1 MSELTAMRRK
11 IRVQAISVGL
21 AVAPFGAAF
30 GALCTEAGLGT
41 WEALGFS
48 SFVFGGSSQFAAV
61 TVLAE
66 GGTIIAAVVA
76 GLLLNLR
83 SLAFGVVMAPSLQG
97 SLLWRAL
104 TSQLMIDEAT
114 AVGSSQDSHGLRRY
128 GYLWAGLSV
137 FVLWNFMTWV
147 GVALLSGTGTLI
159 EDLGIDATIP
169 AAFLG
174 LVWPKFSS
182 NDHRKLAA
190 IGIVLAFALVPLVPP
205 GIPVIAAASA
215 VFFLRPWRDRD
226 HNE

>member
-1 MSELTAMRRK
+1 MSELIAIRRK
-11 IRVQAISVGL
+11 IRMQAISVGF

-30 GALCTEAGLGT
+30 GALCTDAGLGT

-66 GGTIIAAVVA
+66 GGTIVAAV
-76 GLLLNLR
+76 LNLR

-114 AVGSSQDSHGLRRY
+114 AVGSSQESHALRRY

-137 FVLWNFMTWV
+137 FFLWNFMTWV

-182 NDHRKLAA
+182 NDHRKLAV
-190 IGIVLAFALVPLVPP
+190 IGIVLAFILVPFVPP

-215 VFFLRPWRDRD
+215 VIFLRPWNVEGDD
-226 HNE
+226 E

>member
-1 MSELTAMRRK
+1 MSELVTVRRK
-11 IRVQAISVGL
+11 IRIQAISVGL

-66 GGTIIAAVVA
+66 GGTIVAAVIA

-83 SLAFGVVMAPSLQG
+83 SLAFGVAMAPSLRG

-114 AVGSSQDSHGLRRY
+114 AVGSSQQSHALRRY
-128 GYLWAGLSV
+128 GYLWAGFSV
-137 FVLWNFMTWV
+137 FIFWNFMTWV
-147 GVALLSGTGTLI
+147 GVALLSGAGTLI

-174 LVWPKFSS
+174 LVWPKLSS
-182 NDHRKLAA
+182 REHQIVAG
-190 IGIVLAFALVPLVPP
+190 IGAVVAFLLVPVVPP

-215 VFFLRPWRDRD
+215 VLFLRPWKEQVN
-226 HNE
+226 HE

>member
-1 MSELTAMRRK
+1 MSELVTVRRK
-11 IRVQAISVGL
+11 IRIQAISVGL

-61 TVLAE
+61 TVIAE
-66 GGTIIAAVVA
+66 GGTIVAAVIA

-83 SLAFGVVMAPSLQG
+83 SLAFGVAMAPSLRG

-114 AVGSSQDSHGLRRY
+114 AVGSSQQSHALRRY
-128 GYLWAGLSV
+128 GYLWAGFSV
-137 FVLWNFMTWV
+137 FIFWNFMTWV
-147 GVALLSGTGTLI
+147 GVALLSGAGTLI

-174 LVWPKFSS
+174 LVWPKLSS
-182 NDHRKLAA
+182 REHQIVAG
-190 IGIVLAFALVPLVPP
+190 IGAVVAFLLVPVVPP

-215 VFFLRPWRDRD
+215 VLFLRPWKEQVNR
-226 HNE
+226 E

>member
-1 MSELTAMRRK
+1 MSELTAIRRK

-83 SLAFGVVMAPSLQG
+83 SLGFGVVMAPSLQG

-114 AVGSSQDSHGLRRY
+114 AKIALMRVSKA
-128 GYLWAGLSV
+128 YLAGLVDKEYLDLMAEKSK
-137 FVLWNFMTWV
+137 
-147 GVALLSGTGTLI
+147 SITGYDI
-159 EDLGIDATIP
+159 LG
-169 AAFLG
+169 
-174 LVWPKFSS
+174 
-182 NDHRKLAA
+182 N
-190 IGIVLAFALVPLVPP
+190 
-205 GIPVIAAASA
+205 
-215 VFFLRPWRDRD
+215 
-226 HNE
+226 N

>member
-1 MSELTAMRRK
+1 MSELVTVRRK
-11 IRVQAISVGL
+11 IRIQAISVGL

-66 GGTIIAAVVA
+66 GGTIVAAVIA

-83 SLAFGVVMAPSLQG
+83 SLAFGVAMAPSLRG

-114 AVGSSQDSHGLRRY
+114 AVGSSQQSHALRRY
-128 GYLWAGLSV
+128 GYLWAGFSV
-137 FVLWNFMTWV
+137 FIFWNFMTWV
-147 GVALLSGTGTLI
+147 GVALLSGAGTLI

-174 LVWPKFSS
+174 LVWPKLSS
-182 NDHRKLAA
+182 REHQVVAG
-190 IGIVLAFALVPLVPP
+190 IGAVVAFLLVPVVPP

-215 VFFLRPWRDRD
+215 VLFLRPWKEQVN
-226 HNE
+226 HE

>member
-1 MSELTAMRRK
+1 MSELVTVRRK
-11 IRVQAISVGL
+11 IRIQAISVGL

-66 GGTIIAAVVA
+66 GGTIVAAVIA

-83 SLAFGVVMAPSLQG
+83 SLAFGVAMAPSLRG

-114 AVGSSQDSHGLRRY
+114 AVGSSQQSHALRRY
-128 GYLWAGLSV
+128 GYLWAGFSV
-137 FVLWNFMTWV
+137 FIFWNFMTWV
-147 GVALLSGTGTLI
+147 GVALLSGAGTLI

-174 LVWPKFSS
+174 LVWPKLSS
-182 NDHRKLAA
+182 REHQIVAG
-190 IGIVLAFALVPLVPP
+190 IGAVVAFLLVPVVPP

-215 VFFLRPWRDRD
+215 VLFLRPWKEQVY
-226 HNE
+226 HE